1 MLPSRADESP
11 GAADGR
17 GVRVARAATGWP
29 DHDTPGT
36 AMTPTPRGLYAITP
50 DDLDPERLAGQ
61 VARVL
66 EGGVDWLQFRVK
78 GGAPAQREALARRIK
93 ALCDAAG
100 VPMVVNDDVAL
111 AIAIDAAGVHVG
123 RDDGDPA
130 AIRAR
135 LPRGKVL
142 GVSCY
147 DDPARARSMLGVADH
162 VGFGSV
168 FASPT
173 KPQAVRA
180 PLSLFRQARAMGLP
194 AVAIGGI
201 DRRNA
206 ALPIEAGADAVA
218 VITDL
223 FADPDPARAARE
235 LRAIVHAAL
244 ARRGG

>member
-1 MLPSRADESP
+1 
-11 GAADGR
+11 
-17 GVRVARAATGWP
+17 
-29 DHDTPGT
+29 
-36 AMTPTPRGLYAITP
+36 MTPTPRGLYAITP
-50 DDLDPERLAGQ
+50 DELDAERLAGL
-61 VARVL
+61 VARAL

-78 GGAPAQREALARRIK
+78 GGAPARREDLAARIK

-100 VPMVVNDDVAL
+100 VPLVVNDDVDLAL
-111 AIAIDAAGVHVG
+111 AIGAAGVHVG

-135 LPRGKVL
+135 IGPDRVL

-147 DDPARARSMLGVADH
+147 DDLARARSMLGVADH

-180 PLSLFRQARAMGLP
+180 PLALFGQARAMGLP

-201 DRRNA
+201 DRSNA
-206 ALPIEAGADAVA
+206 HLPIEAGADAVA
-218 VITDL
+218 VINGL
-223 FADPDPARAARE
+223 FGADDVGGAARA
-235 LRAIVHAAL
+235 LRRIVHEAL
-244 ARRGG
+244 ARRP

>member
-1 MLPSRADESP
+1 
-11 GAADGR
+11 
-17 GVRVARAATGWP
+17 
-29 DHDTPGT
+29 
-36 AMTPTPRGLYAITP
+36 MTPTPRGLYAITP
-50 DDLDPERLAGQ
+50 DELDAERLAGL
-61 VARVL
+61 VARAL

-78 GGAPAQREALARRIK
+78 GGAPAQREDLAARIK

-100 VPMVVNDDVAL
+100 VPLVVNDDVAL
-111 AIAIDAAGVHVG
+111 ALAIGAAGVHVG

-135 LPRGKVL
+135 IGPDRVL

-147 DDPARARSMLGVADH
+147 DDLARARSMLGVADH

-180 PLSLFRQARAMGLP
+180 PLALFGQARAMGLP

-201 DRRNA
+201 DRSNA
-206 ALPIEAGADAVA
+206 RLPIEAGADAVA
-218 VITDL
+218 VISDVFT
-223 FADPDPARAARE
+223 APDPARAARE
-235 LRAIVHAAL
+235 LRSIVHAAL
-244 ARRGG
+244 AARG

>member
-1 MLPSRADESP
+1 MI
-11 GAADGR
+11 
-17 GVRVARAATGWP
+17 
-29 DHDTPGT
+29 
-36 AMTPTPRGLYAITP
+36 PTPRGLYAITP
-50 DDLDPERLAGQ
+50 DELDPERLAGQ

-78 GGAPAQREALARRIK
+78 GGVPAQREDLAHRVK

-100 VPMVVNDDVAL
+100 VPLIVNDDVAL
-111 AIAIDAAGVHVG
+111 ALAIDAAGVHLG

-135 LPRGKVL
+135 LPRDKVL
-142 GVSCY
+142 GISCY
-147 DDPARARSMLGVADH
+147 DDPARARSTLGVADH

-173 KPQAVRA
+173 KPRAVRA
-180 PLSLFRQARAMGLP
+180 PLSLFGQARAMGLP

-201 DRRNA
+201 DRGNA
-206 ALPIEAGADAVA
+206 ALPIAAGAEAVA
-218 VITDL
+218 VISDL

-244 ARRGG
+244 ARRDG